1 MVLAVLLAF
10 YPALDFPNT
19 STFNFSGFFGDH
31 LQAPNLI
38 SICITSIKPTEPI
51 MP

>member
-1 MVLAVLLAF
+1 VVLAVLLAF
-10 YPALDFPNT
+10 YPALNFSNT
-19 STFNFSGFFGDH
+19 GTFNLCGFFGTH